1 MSMIPTIYIYGG
13 FALWLIIC
21 TILLIRMLS
30 HYKNLTAN
38 VSKKDLISSLNHLI
52 SISERNSKDL
62 EILNEKLNKEITENK
77 KHLQK
82 VGFKRYNPFTD
93 TGGDQSFTAAILD
106 DLGDGIMIS
115 SLHSR
120 ENTRLYAKKVD
131 GGKVSNQSLSSEEQ
145 EVIKQAL
152 K

>member
-1 MSMIPTIYIYGG
+1 MIPTIYIYGG
-13 FALWLIIC
+13 FALWLLVI
-21 TILLIRMLS
+21 TVLLIRMLLHYS
-30 HYKNLTAN
+30 HLTAD
-38 VSKKDLISSLNHLI
+38 VSKKDLISSLNQLI
-52 SISERNSKDL
+52 SISERNSKDI
-62 EILNEKLNKEITENK
+62 EVQNDKLNKEIVENK
-77 KHLQK
+77 KHLQRL
-82 VGFKRYNPFTD
+82 GFKRYNPFTD
-93 TGGDQSFTAAILD
+93 TGGDQSFTAALLD

-131 GGKVSNQSLSSEEQ
+131 GGKVSAQTLSSEEQ

>member
-1 MSMIPTIYIYGG
+1 MIPTIYIYGAV
-13 FALWLIIC
+13 ALWLLII
-21 TILLIRMLS
+21 TILVIKMLL
-30 HYKNLTAN
+30 HYQKLTAD

-52 SISERNSKDL
+52 SVSERNSKDIEL
-62 EILNEKLNKEITENK
+62 LTEKLNHEISQNK
-77 KHLQK
+77 KHLQRL
-82 VGFKRYNPFTD
+82 GFKRYNPFTD
-93 TGGDQSFTAAILD
+93 TGGDQSFTAAFLD

-120 ENTRLYAKKVD
+120 ENTRLYAKKVE
-131 GGKVSNQSLSSEEQ
+131 GGKVSTQTLSSEEQ

>member
-1 MSMIPTIYIYGG
+1 MIPTIYLLG
-13 FALWLIIC
+13 ALAIWLLII
-21 TILLIRMLS
+21 TVLLVRMLL
-30 HYKNLTAN
+30 HYRRLTSD

-52 SISERNSKDL
+52 SMSERNGKDT
-62 EILNEKLNKEITENK
+62 EAINEKLNREITENK
-77 KHLQK
+77 KHLQHL
-82 VGFKRYNPFTD
+82 GFKRYNPFTD
-93 TGGDQSFTAAILD
+93 TGGDQSFTAAFLD

-120 ENTRLYAKKVD
+120 ENTRLYAKKVN
-131 GGKVSNQSLSSEEQ
+131 GGKVTSQTLSSEEQ

>member
-1 MSMIPTIYIYGG
+1 MIPTNYLYGVA
-13 FALWLIIC
+13 ALWLLII
-21 TILLIRMLS
+21 TVLLIRMLL
-30 HYKNLTAN
+30 HYRRLTSD

-52 SISERNSKDL
+52 SVTERNTKDIEDL
-62 EILNEKLNKEITENK
+62 SEKLKKEVNENK
-77 KHLQK
+77 KHFQRL
-82 VGFKRYNPFTD
+82 GFKRYNPFTD
-93 TGGDQSFTAAILD
+93 TGGDQSFTAAFLD
-106 DLGDGIMIS
+106 DQGDGIMIS

-131 GGKVSNQSLSSEEQ
+131 GGKVTSQTLSSEEQ

>member
-1 MSMIPTIYIYGG
+1 MIPTIYIYGSL
-13 FALWLIIC
+13 ALWLLVV
-21 TILLIRMLS
+21 TILLVRMLL
-30 HYKNLTAN
+30 HYRRLTAN
-38 VSKKDLISSLNHLI
+38 VSKKDLVSSLNQLI
-52 SISERNSKDL
+52 SISERNSEDIKNLTD
-62 EILNEKLNKEITENK
+62 KLNKEIAENK
-77 KHLQK
+77 KHLQHL
-82 VGFKRYNPFTD
+82 GFKRYNPFTD
-93 TGGDQSFTAAILD
+93 TGGDQSFSTAFLD

-131 GGKVSNQSLSSEEQ
+131 GGKVVGQVLSSEEQ

>member
-1 MSMIPTIYIYGG
+1 MIPTIYIYGI
-13 FALWLIIC
+13 ASLWL
-21 TILLIRMLS
+21 TILTALLIRMLL
-30 HYKNLTAN
+30 HYKNLTAD

-52 SISERNSKDL
+52 SVSERNSKDL
-62 EILNEKLNKEITENK
+62 ELLGEKLNREIAENK

-82 VGFKRYNPFTD
+82 IGFKRYNPFTD
-93 TGGDQSFTAAILD
+93 TGGDQSFTAALLD

-120 ENTRLYAKKVD
+120 ENTRLYAKKVE
-131 GGKVSNQSLSSEEQ
+131 GGKVENQTLSNEEQ
-145 EVIKQAL
+145 DVIKQAL

>member
-1 MSMIPTIYIYGG
+1 MIPTIYIYGG
-13 FALWLIIC
+13 FALWLVVI
-21 TILLIRMLS
+21 TALLVRMLL
-30 HYKNLTAN
+30 HYRRLTSDI
-38 VSKKDLISSLNHLI
+38 SKKDLISSLNHLI
-52 SISERNSKDL
+52 SLSERNSKDI

-77 KHLQK
+77 KHLQRL
-82 VGFKRYNPFTD
+82 GFKRYNPFTD
-93 TGGDQSFTAAILD
+93 TGGDQSFTAAFLD

-120 ENTRLYAKKVD
+120 ENTRLYAKKVAD
-131 GGKVSNQSLSSEEQ
+131 GKVSSQTLSSEEQ